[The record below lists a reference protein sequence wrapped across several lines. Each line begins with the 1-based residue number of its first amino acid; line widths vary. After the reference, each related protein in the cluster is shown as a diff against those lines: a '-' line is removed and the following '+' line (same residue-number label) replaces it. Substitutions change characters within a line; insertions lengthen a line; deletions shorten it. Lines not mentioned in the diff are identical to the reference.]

1 MRVKLYVGG
10 DLAYDNYLPSEEG
23 CTLHSLSISESIN
36 KGGTATVLLPADHPR
51 RDSFRPYSVPVE
63 IYRDGKLRWRGRPL
77 PLNNE
82 DVYGRKTIICEGELC
97 FLQDAIHRPY
107 TYSGEAKE
115 VFEQVLSVYNAAVEP
130 WKRFCV
136 GVVSVAGIAD
146 IANKNPENCLE
157 VLQRLIAA
165 RGGYILFDS
174 AADGT
179 RQINWFADFP
189 YTCNQTVRYGY
200 NLTDYSRKDGS
211 SGFATRIIPYGKA
224 DKDGQ
229 RLKINID
236 GKDYVE
242 NAEAIAEYGVVERS
256 VTYNDIDDPDE
267 LRLQAER
274 DVGIYGLVPAVIT
287 MSAIDMSR
295 QDLALDAFAVG
306 QAVPAE
312 SQRHNLNGK
321 YYLTGITEDLV
332 NPKAG
337 GITLQRELASI
348 GSAQEQTLSAAVA
361 ASRKGVLS
369 AASDQTDMSIASL
382 THEFIF
388 NKLTNN
394 GAIKGIYSLDGQL
407 YVNAS
412 YLAGG
417 AIASPDGRLKI
428 DLTGATMPIF
438 NTGISTNGILVR
450 GDISDADEVFSVEAK
465 KSEKMDHPYL
475 NMLFKSAADGA
486 LIGRLVESF
495 TKDFSDRIGVA
506 FLLQTADGKHEIR
519 LTAENGC
526 AALWLF
532 RDGNIVGS
540 IRLGEWPNGAPG
552 IAFDGLDQLNK
563 KRISWESNGDGT
575 FTLIGKDA

>member
-1 MRVKLYVGG
+1 MRVKLYVGD
-10 DLAYDNYLPSEEG
+10 DLAYDNHLPSG
-23 CTLHSLSISESIN
+23 DGYDLYLHSLAISETVN
-36 KGGTATVLLPADHPR
+36 KGGTATLLLPAEHPHR
-51 RDSFRPYSVPVE
+51 NSFRPYSVPVE

-82 DVYGRKTIICEGELC
+82 DVYGRKTIICEGEMC

-107 TYSGEAKE
+107 TYHGEAKE

-136 GVVSVAGIAD
+136 GVVTVAGIAD
-146 IANKNPENCLE
+146 LANKNPENCLE

-174 AADGT
+174 APDGT
-179 RQINWFADFP
+179 RQINWFVDFP

-229 RLKINID
+229 RLKLDID

-242 NAEAIAEYGVVERS
+242 NAEAIAEYGIVERS

-295 QDLALDAFAVG
+295 QDLSLDAFAIG
-306 QAVPAE
+306 QTVPAI
-312 SQRHNLNGK
+312 SQRHNLNGN

-361 ASRKGVLS
+361 VSRKGTLS
-369 AASDQTDMSIASL
+369 AASNQMDMSIASL

-394 GAIKGIYSLDGQL
+394 GAIKGIYLMDGQL

-417 AIASPDGRLKI
+417 IIASPDGRLKI
-428 DLTGATMPIF
+428 DLSGASIPTF
-438 NTGISTNGILVR
+438 NTGISTNGITVR
-450 GDISDADEVFSVEAK
+450 ADEVGAK
-465 KSEKMDHPYL
+465 E
-475 NMLFKSAADGA
+475 LFTVTLD
-486 LIGRLVESF
+486 
-495 TKDFSDRIGVA
+495 
-506 FLLQTADGKHEIR
+506 TAEDGKYFSNLSI
-519 LTAENGC
+519 LDP
-526 AALWLF
+526 
-532 RDGNIVGS
+532 DGNIFAQLTEDVSRTGGGLSLSNTSGS
-540 IRLGEWPNGAPG
+540 LVAKVQATDKSAGLRVLYNGETVAYLAVNNEGFSVIRANNIVCDTING
-552 IAFDGLDQLNK
+552 K
-563 KRISWESNGDGT
+563 SV
-575 FTLIGKDA
+575 